1 MRDHPAS
8 VTYPGDCTADFP
20 ADKLMGYHGRHY
32 LPASATYDAATNRTT
47 VELRRLNDLE
57 LIEFLDST
65 RVETI
70 ESVQD
75 RLRVAGLFGGA
86 L

>member
-1 MRDHPAS
+1 MTT
-8 VTYPGDCTADFP
+8 VTYEGNVSDSFP

-32 LPASATYDAATNRTT
+32 LPASATYDSATNRTT

-70 ESVQD
+70 ETVQD
-75 RLRVAGLFGGA
+75 RLRVSGLFGGA